1 MSPLLTLLLGKG
13 PELIRLIK
21 QWWADTH
28 PGEPVPTDAEVK
40 AAWAQAA
47 VLSLTKD
54 DDWLGT
60 HPAAD
65 IRGGDD

>member
-28 PGEPVPTDAEVK
+28 PGEPVPTEEEIK
-40 AAWAQAA
+40 AAWVQAA
-47 VLSLTKD
+47 ALSLSKD
-54 DDWLGT
+54 NDWLGA
-60 HPAAD
+60 HPAD